1 MIEYE
6 LIQQRTQELQ
16 ARAEHERRVRAART
30 GGAGRTDGLL
40 GRLTGAVR
48 RTAAARPQAEP
59 RVARP
64 ARTARAEGC

>member
-6 LIQQRTQELQ
+6 LIQQRTRELQ
-16 ARAEHERRVRAART
+16 ANAERERLVRAARA
-30 GGAGRTDGLL
+30 GGAGRPEGLL
-40 GRLTGAVR
+40 GRVAGAVR

-59 RVARP
+59 RAVRP